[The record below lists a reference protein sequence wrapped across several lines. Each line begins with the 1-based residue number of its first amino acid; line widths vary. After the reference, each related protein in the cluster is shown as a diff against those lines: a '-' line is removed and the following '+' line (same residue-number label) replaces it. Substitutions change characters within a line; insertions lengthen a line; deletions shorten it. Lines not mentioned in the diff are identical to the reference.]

1 MRAAVRG
8 AQHRAAGPAGPRHP
22 AIHRVDAAQP
32 RRCDRGL
39 PLPGAIFLRWT
50 GNDNHH
56 DGAQKREN
64 PGHLH
69 CPQYKAAAPIADE
82 IESEDAEEP
91 AWANQSECQRSL
103 SRFSRVAKRGQE
115 PMKTIRFIAGLAG
128 IAMLG
133 ARAPPLAAQQPIAEH
148 FVARRAAPVAQQT
161 LMARFMAHNTAM
173 GALQP
178 SLITPLVA
186 PDPRLV
192 QYAKLSF
199 SNQYTPAGTQTVN
212 YGNARGGGIIA
223 FHRFEF
229 DGIPPPY
236 IQHNGSA
243 KDGFGDMSVMGKVRL
258 ASGNA
263 EHGNF
268 VVAAMLS
275 HTFALGSH
283 KNGAPTDAFL
293 PTLVAG
299 KAFKKHYD
307 IINSL
312 GGVMPQ
318 AKSPHKGARL
328 PGTNSCKCMPR
339 PTCGS
344 KQRIMPLF
352 ILAVRTT
359 ARCRTSLRRR
369 SSTWCGAK
377 TGSQPI
383 HSSSSTRACRWQ
395 PPASIPTITTG
406 SPSSAFSLNPPLI
419 ETTAARERAAPLPS
433 PLPLPRKWGSRPES
447 LDTFPG

>member
-1 MRAAVRG
+1 
-8 AQHRAAGPAGPRHP
+8 
-22 AIHRVDAAQP
+22 
-32 RRCDRGL
+32 
-39 PLPGAIFLRWT
+39 
-50 GNDNHH
+50 
-56 DGAQKREN
+56 
-64 PGHLH
+64 
-69 CPQYKAAAPIADE
+69 
-82 IESEDAEEP
+82 
-91 AWANQSECQRSL
+91 
-103 SRFSRVAKRGQE
+103 
-115 PMKTIRFIAGLAG
+115 MKTIRFIAGLAG

-133 ARAPPLAAQQPIAEH
+133 AGAPPLAAQQPIAEH

-283 KNGAPTDAFL
+283 KNGAPTDAFC

-312 GGVMPQ
+312 GGVMPTGKIAAQ
-318 AKSPHKGARL
+318 GRTIAWNELLQMHATTHVWFEAENNATFYFG
-328 PGTNSCKCMPR
+328 
-339 PTCGS
+339 GS
-344 KQRIMPLF
+344 HDGKMQNFVTP
-352 ILAVRTT
+352 AVFYVV
-359 ARCRTSLRRR
+359 RR
-369 SSTWCGAK
+369 K
-377 TGSQPI
+377 D
-383 HSSSSTRACRWQ
+383 WQ
-395 PPASIPTITTG
+395 PTHP
-406 SPSSAFSLNPPLI
+406 FLI
-419 ETTAARERAAPLPS
+419 FDSGMQVATSGFHTYNHNWISELRIL
-433 PLPLPRKWGSRPES
+433 
-447 LDTFPG
+447 F